1 MQDRFIC
8 IAKTLGVLRK
18 KDGAYL
24 PSKHDKRVFEDA
36 SKEFGLP
43 ESQCEA
49 CFDMIDKP
57 LAEHMVK
64 RSYPKWK
71 ILRVV

>member
-1 MQDRFIC
+1 MKEDMLSAGQIYMYCKKRWEYYE
-8 IAKTLGVLRK
+8 K

-64 RSYPKWK
+64 EA
-71 ILRVV
+71 I